1 MKLYNCLILNNEI
14 WTLEL
19 RIKYDLEVF
28 DYIILAESNKTF
40 SGIDKPFYYE
50 KYKFLFEEY
59 EDRIIYCKIY
69 DLPEPIEGNFL
80 GYGMKPIQSNRWPA
94 EHYMRHQFK
103 KFIVKNTNDEDF
115 IYFQDL
121 DEIQN
126 NERLSMH
133 ILEGHEDDIVYNAS
147 FNYKCTL
154 TKILYPK
161 TQYPGNAPWFK
172 SFVTTTRVI
181 KQIDVHDYRKLSPS
195 RSTHKEISYNLAE
208 LNKSKPTYWTYHIAD
223 GLKHDD
229 ALMDNVYS
237 RYIVPVQNILFKDL
251 ERGLHLSSMA
261 AHINRDLKLSCFS
274 HNEVEHKKL
283 TSNEMEKETDLIIE
297 RYYGTKIKIKLDEP
311 LVKNFSF
318 IYNTKF
324 GEIYV

>member
-40 SGIDKPFYYE
+40 SGISKPFYYE
-50 KYKFLFEEY
+50 KYKHLFKEY

-69 DLPEPIEGNFL
+69 NLPEPIEGNFL
-80 GYGMKPIQSNRWPA
+80 GNEMTPIKSNRWPA

-103 KFIVKNTNDEDF
+103 KFIIANTNDEDF

-126 NERLSMH
+126 NERLSRH
-133 ILEGHEDDIVYNAS
+133 IFEGHEDDVVYNAS
-147 FNYKCTL
+147 FNYKFTL
-154 TKILYPK
+154 TQPLS
-161 TQYPGNAPWFK
+161 ADLEPWFK
-172 SFVTTTRVI
+172 SFITTTKII
-181 KQIDVHDYRKLSPS
+181 KQIDTHDYRKIHPY
-195 RSTHKEISYNLAE
+195 RSTFRTHKSFDLDK
-208 LNKSKPTYWTYHIAD
+208 LNESKPTYWTYHIAD

-229 ALMDNVYS
+229 AFMDNVYS
-237 RYIVPVQNILFKDL
+237 RYIVPVQNILFKDVG
-251 ERGLHLSSMA
+251 RGVHLSHMTS
-261 AHINRDLKLSCFS
+261 HINKDLKLNCFS

-283 TSNEMEKETDLIIE
+283 TSSEIERETDLIIE
-297 RYYGTKIKIKLDEP
+297 KYYGTKMKIKLDEP
-311 LVKNFSF
+311 LLKNFSF
-318 IYNTKF
+318 IHDTQF
-324 GEIYV
+324 GGIYI